1 MADYSLNQLEALTG
15 LAARTIRF
23 YIQKGLVQ
31 PPFGARKTPR
41 YTEQHV
47 EQLLQVKA
55 YKEAGLNLSRIADL
69 LSNTGTAAATAG
81 IPAQPVSVISRLALM
96 PGVTLD
102 IDRAQCALS
111 DDQIRT
117 LYSTISDT
125 VTALQGGDHE
135 Q

>member
-69 LSNTGTAAATAG
+69 LSNTGTAPVTPG

-102 IDRAQCALS
+102 IDRSQCSLS
-111 DDQIRT
+111 DEQLRT
-117 LYSTISDT
+117 LYSTLTQT
-125 VTALQGGDHE
+125 VDALQGGDHD